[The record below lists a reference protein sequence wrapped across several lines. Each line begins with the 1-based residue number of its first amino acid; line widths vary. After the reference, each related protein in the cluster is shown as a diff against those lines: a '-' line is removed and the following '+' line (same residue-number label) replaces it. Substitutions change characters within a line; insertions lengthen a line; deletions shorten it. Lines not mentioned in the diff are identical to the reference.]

1 NNSILFVEQLVT
13 SKGDS
18 MLSYYD
24 LSTQPGFPHTRRIP
38 KWFLILQENMLVD
51 QGDRTTRHNYPH
63 SNNHATEHRIRT
75 VFSKLG
81 KIVRL
86 TMDTKNLWQQ
96 ATITYSAD
104 SNFDNIKKGHG
115 LFVLNDMVYN
125 RKATY
130 RNWAY
135 VECHCLDYTEG

>member
-1 NNSILFVEQLVT
+1 I
-13 SKGDS
+13 
-18 MLSYYD
+18 
-24 LSTQPGFPHTRRIP
+24 IP
-38 KWFLILQENMLVD
+38 KHQFIPAQLIKVTEIPLD
-51 QGDRTTRHNYPH
+51 
-63 SNNHATEHRIRT
+63 ATEHRIRT
-75 VFSKLG
+75 VVSKLG

-86 TMDTKNLWQQ
+86 TIDTKNLWQQ

-104 SNFDNIKKGHG
+104 SNFDNIKKGHR

-135 VECHCLDYTEG
+135 VKCHCLDYTEG